1 MRKETVNCTI
11 IEKGKHFE
19 IYAKPVSK
27 GVFQVSEGPGWRSE
41 VQPSDGPPACVR
53 CRVRPASCLLKGDY
67 ATQSCDSL
75 NGGGDSQTSRSLM
88 SGSFLVQSLM

>member
-27 GVFQVSEGPGWRSE
+27 GVFQVSEGPGWRSA
-41 VQPSDGPPACVR
+41 VQPSDGPPAFAAGCGL
-53 CRVRPASCLLKGDY
+53 RPAC
-67 ATQSCDSL
+67 
-75 NGGGDSQTSRSLM
+75 
-88 SGSFLVQSLM
+88 